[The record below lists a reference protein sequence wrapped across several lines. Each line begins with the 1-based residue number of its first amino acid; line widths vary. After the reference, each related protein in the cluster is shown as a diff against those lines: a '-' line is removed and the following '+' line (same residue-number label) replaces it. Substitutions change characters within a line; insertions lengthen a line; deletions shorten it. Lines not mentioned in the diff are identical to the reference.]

1 MKGDMLVMGLTKLTT
16 DEIINADGTI
26 PQRRTQPVPTPLTR
40 AAGSFNVINNTQD
53 DYKTNCTDR

>member
-40 AAGSFNVINNTQD
+40 AVGSFNVINNT
-53 DYKTNCTDR
+53 